1 MKPDLNVKSVSD
13 IDFEKLLK
21 MGKRVFLFDFD
32 NTIGVWKSQ
41 IIPENVL
48 SIFEYLKSNG
58 AQVFIITNGKRRN
71 MHGKVDVQIIW
82 RSLKPLTFKVKKNI
96 GNYLKDKSRVVV
108 IGDQIFTDILFGKLL
123 KVYTIKVEP
132 IDTSREFISTKFLR
146 MIEKVFNLKQN

>member
-21 MGKRVFLFDFD
+21 MGKNVFLFDFD

-71 MHGKVDVQIIW
+71 MHGKIDVQIIW

-96 GNYLKDKSRVVV
+96 GNYLKDKSKVVV

-123 KVYTIKVEP
+123 KVYTIKVDP

>member
-1 MKPDLNVKSVSD
+1 MKPDLNVKSISD

-48 SIFEYLKSNG
+48 NIFEYLKSNG

-132 IDTSREFISTKFLR
+132 IDTSKEFISTRFLR
-146 MIEKVFNLKQN
+146 VIEKIFNVKQN

>member
-1 MKPDLNVKSVSD
+1 LKPDLNVKSISD

-48 SIFEYLKSNG
+48 NIFEYLKSNG

-132 IDTSREFISTKFLR
+132 IDTSKEFISTRFLR
-146 MIEKVFNLKQN
+146 VIEKIFNVKQN

>member
-1 MKPDLNVKSVSD
+1 LKPDLNVKSVSD

-21 MGKRVFLFDFD
+21 IGKRVFLFDFD

-48 SIFEYLKSNG
+48 NIFEYLKSNG

-108 IGDQIFTDILFGKLL
+108 IGDQISTDILFGKLL

>member
-21 MGKRVFLFDFD
+21 IGKRVFLFDFD

-41 IIPENVL
+41 VIPENIL
-48 SIFEYLKSNG
+48 NIFEYLKSNG
-58 AQVFIITNGKRRN
+58 AQVFIITNGKRRD
-71 MHGKVDVQIIW
+71 MHSKTDVRIIW

-96 GNYLKDKSRVVV
+96 GNHLKDKNKVVV

-123 KVYTIKVEP
+123 KAYTIKVEP
-132 IDTSREFISTKFLR
+132 IDTSKEFISTKFLR
-146 MIEKVFNLKQN
+146 MIEKVFNLK